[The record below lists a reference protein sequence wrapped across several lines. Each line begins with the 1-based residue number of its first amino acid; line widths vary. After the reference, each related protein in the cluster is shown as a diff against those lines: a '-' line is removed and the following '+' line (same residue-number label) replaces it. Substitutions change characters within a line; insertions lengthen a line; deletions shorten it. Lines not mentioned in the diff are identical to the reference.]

1 MSNDSHKEMIIMSL
15 FFNLCF
21 KFKHMKSNR
30 LSLLLLAILLTVT
43 SSSIFAKKASNKKV
57 SKTVLLAQ
65 TPPLGYNS
73 FDSYGLNIYEEIALK
88 EIDAFIEKFVPHGY
102 EYFVIDNGWFSTFES
117 TMHNGLLCPIGSS
130 GYKSVNIDEYGIVT
144 PSKEFFPNGLKPMVD
159 KLHAKGLKFGVHLMR
174 GIPKLAVEKNLPI
187 KGSKYT
193 AKDIYFTYDDCTWC
207 TYMHGVDM
215 TKPGAQEFYNSVIN
229 QFAEWGVDFVK
240 VDNVTQFP
248 AEVEGYVKA
257 IAQCGRPM
265 VLSLSAGGTSN
276 VDYLETYKKTNMVR
290 TTPDIWDNQEAID
303 RSFESMRKWQGLE
316 QPGFWPDLDMIPFG
330 ELCIL
335 KKPELNKRQQTKSE
349 EEFMG
354 KMHHWC
360 KFTNAQKET
369 FITQRAISASPIMI
383 GGSMISMDDHSTK
396 LLTDAEMLACVKN
409 GVNAKLFHVE
419 NNVELWSAPLAN
431 KERWG
436 FQEYMYK
443 NGWVAFFNRSN
454 IEQTVDA
461 KGRFVNYLQEGTY
474 NLKDIWG
481 NQSVNNYKKGDKL
494 SFKIEPNGVVFLRYS
509 LVN

>member
-1 MSNDSHKEMIIMSL
+1 
-15 FFNLCF
+15 
-21 KFKHMKSNR
+21 MKKNH
-30 LSLLLLAILLTVT
+30 LSLLIFATICCFSTIPV
-43 SSSIFAKKASNKKV
+43 FAKKE
-57 SKTVLLAQ
+57 SKNNNHKTILLAQ

-88 EIDAFIEKFVPHGY
+88 EIDAFIEKFAPYGY
-102 EYFVIDNGWFSTFES
+102 EYFVIDNVWFATFES
-117 TMHNGLLCPIGSS
+117 TMQDGLLCPIGGS
-130 GYKSVNIDEYGIVT
+130 GYKDVSINEYGIVI
-144 PSKEFFPNGLKPMVD
+144 PSKQFFPNGLKPLVD

-187 KGSKYT
+187 KGTKYT
-193 AKDIYFTYDDCTWC
+193 AKDIYTDSDNCTWC

-229 QFAEWGVDFVK
+229 QFAEWGIDFVK

-265 VLSLSAGGTSN
+265 ILSLSAGGTSN

-290 TTPDIWDNQEAID
+290 TTPDIWDEQIAID

-335 KKPELNKRQQTKSE
+335 KKIELNKRPQTKSE
-349 EEFMG
+349 EAFMG

-360 KFTNAQKET
+360 FFTNAQKET
-369 FITQRAISASPIMI
+369 FLTQRAISASPIMI

-396 LLTDAEMLACVKN
+396 LLTEAEMLACVKN
-409 GVNAKLFHVE
+409 GVHGKLFHVE
-419 NNVELWSAPLAN
+419 NNVELWSAPVAN

-436 FQEYMYK
+436 YQEYSYK
-443 NGWVAFFNRSN
+443 NGWAAIFNRSDKA
-454 IEQTVDA
+454 QTVDLT
-461 KGRFVNYLQEGTY
+461 GRFLSFMQNGTY

-481 NQSVNNYKKGDKL
+481 NQSVTNYKKGDKL
-494 SFKIEPNGVVFLRYS
+494 SFKMEANGVVFLKYS
-509 LVN
+509 SIQP